1 MTKQNQRLAPTTYT
15 TASDNPLCST
25 TAVLWGVC
33 LPLRVP
39 RLVELL
45 FSVAFCCYLWFSR
58 PLTGAVLFLA
68 VFCGLDEK
76 FCGLGD
82 RKRLPRPLTGTGP
95 MSDKRNSEQFDEWI
109 ITARARLAARRN
121 GRPTTKSGA
130 IRALWPEIQ
139 QALHSGQTLKT
150 VRDWLEAEGVSV
162 RYNQLATYV
171 ARLRQ
176 KQAQASTVQSEIR
189 TEDNRP
195 APEPGPVVRDP
206 LANLRSR
213 EGRPRTFEYNPE
225 FKEEEL
231 L

>member
-1 MTKQNQRLAPTTYT
+1 M
-15 TASDNPLCST
+15 
-25 TAVLWGVC
+25 
-33 LPLRVP
+33 
-39 RLVELL
+39 L
-45 FSVAFCCYLWFSR
+45 FSVVCCGPAARRQAERYFLMAFVVFVGISVVPVTESAFAV
-58 PLTGAVLFLA
+58 PLQV
-68 VFCGLDEK
+68 
-76 FCGLGD
+76 
-82 RKRLPRPLTGTGP
+82 RGT
-95 MSDKRNSEQFDEWI
+95 MSEMRNSEQFDEWI
-109 ITARARLAARRN
+109 VRARARLAARRN
-121 GRPTTKSGA
+121 GRPSTKSGA

-171 ARLRQ
+171 ARLRR
-176 KQAQASTVQSEIR
+176 KQARASEVPPREPTVQAEIR
-189 TEDNRP
+189 TEDTRP
-195 APEPGPVVRDP
+195 APEPGPAARDP

>member
-1 MTKQNQRLAPTTYT
+1 M
-15 TASDNPLCST
+15 
-25 TAVLWGVC
+25 
-33 LPLRVP
+33 
-39 RLVELL
+39 
-45 FSVAFCCYLWFSR
+45 
-58 PLTGAVLFLA
+58 
-68 VFCGLDEK
+68 
-76 FCGLGD
+76 
-82 RKRLPRPLTGTGP
+82 
-95 MSDKRNSEQFDEWI
+95 RNSEQFDEWI
-109 ITARARLAARRN
+109 IRARARLAARRN

-150 VRDWLEAEGVSV
+150 VRDWLEAEGVSI

-176 KQAQASTVQSEIR
+176 KQAQASEVPPHAPAVRTEIR
-189 TEDNRP
+189 PEDQQP
-195 APEPGPVVRDP
+195 APEPASVIRDP

>member
-1 MTKQNQRLAPTTYT
+1 
-15 TASDNPLCST
+15 
-25 TAVLWGVC
+25 
-33 LPLRVP
+33 
-39 RLVELL
+39 
-45 FSVAFCCYLWFSR
+45 
-58 PLTGAVLFLA
+58 
-68 VFCGLDEK
+68 
-76 FCGLGD
+76 
-82 RKRLPRPLTGTGP
+82 
-95 MSDKRNSEQFDEWI
+95 MSEMRNSEQFDEWI
-109 ITARARLAARRN
+109 VGARARLAARRN

-176 KQAQASTVQSEIR
+176 KQAHASAVPRANRPCKPRFGPKTPRPRPSPVQS
-189 TEDNRP
+189 
-195 APEPGPVVRDP
+195 VRDP

>member
-1 MTKQNQRLAPTTYT
+1 MFCVVFMSICVVSVTES
-15 TASDNPLCST
+15 ASAVPLQ
-25 TAVLWGVC
+25 VRGRC
-33 LPLRVP
+33 L
-39 RLVELL
+39 
-45 FSVAFCCYLWFSR
+45 
-58 PLTGAVLFLA
+58 
-68 VFCGLDEK
+68 
-76 FCGLGD
+76 
-82 RKRLPRPLTGTGP
+82 
-95 MSDKRNSEQFDEWI
+95 MRNSEQFDEWI
-109 ITARARLAARRN
+109 VSARARLAARRN

-176 KQAQASTVQSEIR
+176 RQARASAVPPRESAVQTEIR
-189 TEDNRP
+189 PEDTP
-195 APEPGPVVRDP
+195 AAPEPGPVVRDP

>member
-1 MTKQNQRLAPTTYT
+1 M
-15 TASDNPLCST
+15 
-25 TAVLWGVC
+25 
-33 LPLRVP
+33 
-39 RLVELL
+39 
-45 FSVAFCCYLWFSR
+45 
-58 PLTGAVLFLA
+58 
-68 VFCGLDEK
+68 
-76 FCGLGD
+76 
-82 RKRLPRPLTGTGP
+82 
-95 MSDKRNSEQFDEWI
+95 RNSEQVDEWI
-109 ITARARLAARRN
+109 IRARARLAARRN

-139 QALHSGQTLKT
+139 QALQSGQTLKT
-150 VRDWLEAEGVSV
+150 VRDWLEAEGVSI

-176 KQAQASTVQSEIR
+176 KQAQVSEVPASGPAVQTAIR
-189 TEDNRP
+189 AEDKQP
-195 APEPGPVVRDP
+195 APEPDSAVRDP

>member
-1 MTKQNQRLAPTTYT
+1 
-15 TASDNPLCST
+15 
-25 TAVLWGVC
+25 
-33 LPLRVP
+33 
-39 RLVELL
+39 
-45 FSVAFCCYLWFSR
+45 
-58 PLTGAVLFLA
+58 
-68 VFCGLDEK
+68 
-76 FCGLGD
+76 
-82 RKRLPRPLTGTGP
+82 

-176 KQAQASTVQSEIR
+176 KQAQDFQVPPREPTVQPEIPPAD
-189 TEDNRP
+189 ERP
-195 APEPGPVVRDP
+195 APEPGPAARDP

-213 EGRPRTFEYNPE
+213 EGRARTFEYNPE

>member
-1 MTKQNQRLAPTTYT
+1 
-15 TASDNPLCST
+15 
-25 TAVLWGVC
+25 
-33 LPLRVP
+33 
-39 RLVELL
+39 
-45 FSVAFCCYLWFSR
+45 
-58 PLTGAVLFLA
+58 
-68 VFCGLDEK
+68 
-76 FCGLGD
+76 
-82 RKRLPRPLTGTGP
+82 
-95 MSDKRNSEQFDEWI
+95 MSEMRNSEQFDEWI
-109 ITARARLAARRN
+109 TGARARLAARRN

-139 QALHSGQTLKT
+139 QALQSGQTLKT

-176 KQAQASTVQSEIR
+176 KQAHSAEVPQCETAVQANIQMV
-189 TEDNRP
+189 DNRP
-195 APEPGPVVRDP
+195 TSGTDPAARDP

>member
-1 MTKQNQRLAPTTYT
+1 
-15 TASDNPLCST
+15 
-25 TAVLWGVC
+25 
-33 LPLRVP
+33 
-39 RLVELL
+39 
-45 FSVAFCCYLWFSR
+45 
-58 PLTGAVLFLA
+58 
-68 VFCGLDEK
+68 
-76 FCGLGD
+76 
-82 RKRLPRPLTGTGP
+82 